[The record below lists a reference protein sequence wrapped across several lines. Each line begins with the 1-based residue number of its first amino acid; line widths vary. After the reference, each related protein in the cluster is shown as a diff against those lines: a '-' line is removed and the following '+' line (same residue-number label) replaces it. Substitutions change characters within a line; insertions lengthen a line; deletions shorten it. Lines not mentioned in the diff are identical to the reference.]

1 MLDLQCS
8 FPRLISTR
16 LLPSALWACMA
27 VALGLLAGPVFA
39 GDWVNF
45 TDETATRIVAADEL
59 ALTDTEEKDFAIG
72 DVDNDGDIDLV
83 VVRKLPFTN
92 VGPRRNVLFMNED
105 GVMTDRTDTL
115 APDMLDVTDD
125 RDVALVDVD
134 DDGWLDMITVTTL
147 GEQPRLYVN
156 LGAPL
161 GTWLGFDWD
170 SMVARLPTFTP
181 APQFC
186 SLAVGDVTG
195 DDMPDIYF
203 ADYDNN
209 LEDRLL
215 INDGD
220 GFYTDETD
228 SRLAAGLA
236 DSVFGTDAEIFDM
249 NGDTFNDIVK
259 NNSSGNS
266 PPPGFSPNTSI
277 LYNDG
282 TGNFTV
288 QAVIYEVAPYMTHV
302 ADFNQDGR
310 FDVFIVDDGQDRVLT
325 NTGNDG
331 MNQAGFSEAI
341 VGPSPDTF
349 GFGGNTWAADV
360 DLDGILDIVVSDV
373 DTDIAGCDR
382 QLTILRGTGTPP
394 NITYG
399 DPLVGADRP
408 WKTQGTFDAVVFDIN
423 GDGAPDLWSGTC
435 TGTKVFMGDPGIV
448 PNIFADG
455 FESGD
460 VSAWSLSVGGS

>member
-1 MLDLQCS
+1 MLD
-8 FPRLISTR
+8 FPRTVHLWFSPRGSAMAVGLGVTM
-16 LLPSALWACMA
+16 ALW
-27 VALGLLAGPVFA
+27 LSTLPVSA

-45 TDETATRIVAADEL
+45 TDETATRIVAAEEL
-59 ALTDTEEKDFAIG
+59 ALTDTEEKDYAIG

-105 GVMTDRTDTL
+105 GVMTDRTEML
-115 APDMLDVTDD
+115 APDMLDMTDD
-125 RDVALVDVD
+125 RDVALVDVNG
-134 DDGWLDMITVTTL
+134 DGWLDMITVTTL
-147 GEQPRLYVN
+147 GEQPRLYMN
-156 LGAPL
+156 LGMPL
-161 GTWLGFDWD
+161 GTWRGFDWD
-170 SMVARLPTFTP
+170 PGEARLPIFSP

-195 DDMPDIYF
+195 DGMPDIYF
-203 ADYDNN
+203 ADYDNH

-220 GFYTDETD
+220 GFFTDET
-228 SRLAAGLA
+228 STRLAPGLA

-282 TGNFTV
+282 TGNFSV
-288 QAVIYEVAPYMTHV
+288 QDVIYDQAPYMTHV

-331 MNQAGFSEAI
+331 MNLAQFSTAL
-341 VGPSPDTF
+341 VSTSPDTAF
-349 GFGGNTWAADV
+349 FGGNTWVADV

-373 DTDIAGCDR
+373 DTDIEGCSR
-382 QLTILRGTGTPP
+382 NLTILRGTGTPP
-394 NITYG
+394 DVSYG
-399 DPLVGADRP
+399 DPLSGASRP
-408 WKTQGTFDAVVFDIN
+408 WRTVGTHDAVVFDIN

-435 TGTKVFMGDPGIV
+435 TGTQVFMGDPGIV
-448 PNIFADG
+448 PDIFADG

-460 VSAWSLSVGGS
+460 VSAWSTSVGGN